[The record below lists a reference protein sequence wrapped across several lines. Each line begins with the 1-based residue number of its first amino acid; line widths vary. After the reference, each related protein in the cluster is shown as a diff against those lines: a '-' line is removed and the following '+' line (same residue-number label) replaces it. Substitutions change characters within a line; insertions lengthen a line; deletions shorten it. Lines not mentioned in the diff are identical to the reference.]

1 MSKQTESVTIAGAG
15 IVGSALAYFLS
26 SQSSTPRSITLVDRS
41 FTSLLGS
48 TGIAPGFV
56 GQFNE
61 SEILTKL
68 AINTVSEYVKIPG
81 GFDRVGGLEIAFQD
95 AGIQRLKARCED
107 AKKLGLDARMLS
119 IKEAHA
125 LAPELVNEDGEGEAV
140 FFDKDGTANAV
151 RIATW
156 YQEEARKLGV
166 NLVEADVKQLTIS
179 DGRVTGIDIVERET
193 SRHLTADKVIL
204 TTGIWA
210 QGLSS
215 DLPFPVPVIP
225 VGHPYMHAQP
235 HDPLP
240 HKIPF
245 VRWPEHHVY
254 ARDHGTNFGI
264 GSYDHAPIGYK
275 PDTTAKGEWVDWFK
289 QPLDF
294 ATGLLPP
301 ATAAEFKHGNSFN
314 GVFSMTPDNMPLAG
328 KVESMDG
335 LYMAV
340 AVWVTHAA
348 GTAKFLTRVIDG
360 ETVDEK
366 TKEALHPERF
376 RGEDFA
382 VLEEKSL
389 TGYNSIYKTV
399 KSGPA

>member
-1 MSKQTESVTIAGAG
+1 MSQPTESVIIIGAG
-15 IVGSALAYFLS
+15 IVGSSLAYFLS
-26 SQSSTPRSITLVDRS
+26 QSPTPRTITLIDRS
-41 FTSLLGS
+41 FTTLLGS
-48 TGIAPGFV
+48 SGIAPGFI

-61 SEILTKL
+61 SEVLTKL
-68 AINTVSEYVKIPG
+68 AIDTVSEYVKIPG

-95 AGIQRLKARCED
+95 EGIQRLKARCEA
-107 AKKLGLDARMLS
+107 AKRLGLEARTLS
-119 IKEAHA
+119 IKEAHD
-125 LAPELVNEDGEGEAV
+125 LAPELVNEDGEGQAV
-140 FFDKDGTANAV
+140 FFEKDGTANAA
-151 RIATW
+151 RITTW
-156 YQEEARKLGV
+156 YQQEAKKRGV
-166 NLVEADVKQLTIS
+166 NLVEADVKQLAIS
-179 DGRVTGIDIVERET
+179 DGRVTGIDVVENET
-193 SRHLTADKVIL
+193 SRHLSADRVII

-215 DLPFPVPVIP
+215 NLSFPVPVIP

-235 HDPLP
+235 HEPIP

-275 PDTTAKGEWVDWFK
+275 PDTTAKGDWVDWFK

-301 ATAAEFKHGNSFN
+301 AAAREFQYGNYFN

-328 KVESMDG
+328 KVESVDG
-335 LYMAV
+335 LFMAV

-348 GTAKFLTRVIDG
+348 GTAKLLTRIIDG
-360 ETVDEK
+360 KEVDNK
-366 TKEALHPERF
+366 TKEALGPERF
-376 RGEDFA
+376 KGQEFA
-382 VLEEKSL
+382 ELEEKSL
-389 TGYNSIYKTV
+389 AGYNSIYKTV
-399 KSGPA
+399 KSGSA